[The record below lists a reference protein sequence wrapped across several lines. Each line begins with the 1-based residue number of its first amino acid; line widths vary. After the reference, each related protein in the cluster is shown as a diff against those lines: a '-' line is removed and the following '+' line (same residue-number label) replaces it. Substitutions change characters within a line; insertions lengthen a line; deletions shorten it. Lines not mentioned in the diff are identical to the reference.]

1 MATFYMSE
9 TTVWRFVADDE
20 EQAGAVFDRFRE
32 DGVDTVQGVSVVGD
46 VQVKL
51 EDYSTEREW

>member
-9 TTVWRFVADDE
+9 TTVWSFVADDE
-20 EQAGAVFDRFRE
+20 QQADAVWARFQE
-32 DGVDTVQGVSVVGD
+32 DGVDTVEGMNVVGD

-51 EDYSTEREW
+51 ADYSTEREW